1 MRKKK
6 SLGNKKETGNQMK
19 VLYIGCYRDGTGWAQ
34 AAIDYILAMDAAGID
49 VVPRAI
55 KLNSNNPELP
65 KRIVDLESKDSLG
78 SDVCIQHVLP
88 HMMDYNAKFKKNI
101 ALYAS
106 ETSNF
111 IGSNWARKINCMDE
125 AWVINNQM
133 IESAKE
139 SGVTIPI
146 KIVPH
151 ATDFSK
157 FESNHKKIDIP
168 NIKDNFTFYFIG
180 EMNNRKNLAAF
191 IKAFHLEFDPNE
203 QVSILIKS
211 NRYGMSPEEC
221 ASEIKNVCDRIKL
234 SLKKYKNL
242 EDYKE
247 DLIITD
253 YLSEVELYGLHRAC
267 DCFVMPS
274 YGEAWSIPAFDAMG
288 FGKTPIC
295 TNTGGMADYIGD
307 SGILVDGRWEPV
319 SGMNDT
325 FTDLFTGEENWY
337 SVDINKLKKA
347 MRKIYEMR
355 NSKDSEE
362 YTKMKRNGLL
372 QATKYS
378 HDEIGKL
385 IKGLLD
391 E

>member
-1 MRKKK
+1 
-6 SLGNKKETGNQMK
+6 MK

-34 AAIDYILAMDAAGID
+34 AAIDYILSMDSVGID
-49 VVPRAI
+49 VVPRPL
-55 KLNSNNPELP
+55 KLNTNDKLLPNRILELE
-65 KRIVDLESKDSLG
+65 KKDSLG

-88 HMMDYNAKFKKNI
+88 HMMDYNSRFKKNI

-125 AWVINNQM
+125 AWVINEQM
-133 IESAKE
+133 VDAAKE
-139 SGVTIPI
+139 SGVNVPI

-151 ATDFSK
+151 ATNFSK
-157 FESNHKKIDIP
+157 FESNHKKISIP
-168 NIKDNFTFYFIG
+168 NIKNSFVFYFIG

-203 QVSILIKS
+203 PVSILIKS
-211 NRYGMSPEEC
+211 NRYGMPPEEC
-221 ASEIKNVCDRIKL
+221 AMEIKNVCNKIKL
-234 SLKKYKNL
+234 SLKKYKNI

-253 YLSEVELYGLHRAC
+253 YLSEQELYGLHRAC

-295 TNTGGMADYIGD
+295 SNTGGMADYLGEA
-307 SGILVDGRWEPV
+307 GILVDGRWEPV
-319 SGMNDT
+319 SGMGDT
-325 FTDLFTGEENWY
+325 FEDLFTGEENWY
-337 SVDINKLKKA
+337 SVDINELKKA
-347 MRKIYEMR
+347 MRKMYEMR
-355 NSKDSEE
+355 SERE
-362 YTKMKRNGLL
+362 SDKYAKMKRSGLS
-372 QATKYS
+372 QAMKYS
-378 HDEIGKL
+378 HENVGKL
-385 IKGLLD
+385 IKELLN